1 MYMMRYLKSF
11 NESVDSFSDDL
22 QDFCNQYLAYLL
34 DEGFTVTL
42 DNKFQDFYTIRLS
55 LGRVNY
61 NWVEADSEF
70 LWDSVKDHY
79 VPFLQML
86 ARTYDLKQFAGGR
99 EVFFITGD
107 HRHQNNLSYYD
118 DVVSGVEDQK
128 LGEMVLGGI
137 IVMVG
142 TTKRSLTSAYRDS
155 GIVESSSVNLQDEL
169 EYQAEVFLAPL
180 EEEGFSYEVRPVWD
194 NYGSEFCIRL
204 SFTDNGSSG
213 TAVPINKLFNY
224 SDVMDRFIP
233 LVRMLS
239 RNYDLLDQVYFYST
253 QESDIN
259 KKIFS
264 VEQISDGVKPDY
276 MVTEVKLTVK
286 GKLQKVVESRK
297 STTDELKEFSEDCL
311 VYLLDDGFE
320 ITTYTMAHNDKSA
333 VIWIDKP
340 GTPVGWNMKK
350 TRIGFEWDEVK
361 DYVIPFVQMLAKKYR
376 LDKFDTVGSVQYPVR
391 FNYGSDSPDLEDFTY
406 DQIVNDNLF
415 NDADNEFKHK
425 YTKRGFTSWEK
436 IYTIGIR
443 VIV

>member
-1 MYMMRYLKSF
+1 MMRYLKSF
-11 NESVDSFSDDL
+11 RESVDSFSDDL

-42 DNKFQDFYTIRLS
+42 DNKFQDFNTIRLC
-55 LGRVNY
+55 LAKFNY
-61 NWVEADSEF
+61 NWVDADAQF

-142 TTKRSLTSAYRDS
+142 TTERSLTSAYRDS
-155 GIVESSSVNLQDEL
+155 GIVESSSVEDLMDDL

-180 EEEGFSYEVRPVWD
+180 QEEGFSYDEKSAWHGEVV
-194 NYGSEFCIRL
+194 IRL
-204 SFTDNGSSG
+204 SLIDRGSSG
-213 TAVPINKLFNY
+213 TAVPITRLFDY

-276 MVTEVKLTVK
+276 MVTTVKLTVK
-286 GKLQKVVESRK
+286 GKKQ
-297 STTDELKEFSEDCL
+297 
-311 VYLLDDGFE
+311 
-320 ITTYTMAHNDKSA
+320 
-333 VIWIDKP
+333 
-340 GTPVGWNMKK
+340 
-350 TRIGFEWDEVK
+350 
-361 DYVIPFVQMLAKKYR
+361 Q
-376 LDKFDTVGSVQYPVR
+376 
-391 FNYGSDSPDLEDFTY
+391 
-406 DQIVNDNLF
+406 
-415 NDADNEFKHK
+415 
-425 YTKRGFTSWEK
+425 
-436 IYTIGIR
+436 
-443 VIV
+443 